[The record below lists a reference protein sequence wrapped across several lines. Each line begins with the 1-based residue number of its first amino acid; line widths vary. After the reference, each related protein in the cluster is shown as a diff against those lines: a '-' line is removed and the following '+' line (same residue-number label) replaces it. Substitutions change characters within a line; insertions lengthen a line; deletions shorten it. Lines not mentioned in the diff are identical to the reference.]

1 MGGWRCRPPRDFQ
14 RRVLAQFELTNELLA
29 SINRSIINEGE
40 RQHMDLT
47 QLQAAV
53 AAETTVNESAVA
65 LLGQLAQLIRDAA
78 GDPAALAA
86 LADSIEQNT
95 QSLSDAVT
103 ANTPPEG

>member
-1 MGGWRCRPPRDFQ
+1 
-14 RRVLAQFELTNELLA
+14 
-29 SINRSIINEGE
+29 
-40 RQHMDLT
+40 MDLT